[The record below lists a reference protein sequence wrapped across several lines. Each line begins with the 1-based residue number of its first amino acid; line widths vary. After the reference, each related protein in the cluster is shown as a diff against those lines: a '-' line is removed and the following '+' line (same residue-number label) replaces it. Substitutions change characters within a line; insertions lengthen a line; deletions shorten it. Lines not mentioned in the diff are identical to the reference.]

1 MLYLVFAMAWL
12 HRTMAIF
19 RNFTYIM
26 ETTTTDIATG
36 TSGFK
41 TLLVKALS
49 LFSSVRLY
57 NVSLIAL
64 AQLLAVLFIIAPEQ
78 GVSELVTDYKLWL
91 LILASA
97 AAIAGGYIINNFY
110 DREKDLI
117 NRPQKTLLE
126 HRVRRSTLWAVYFTV
141 NALAFLMAF
150 IVSWRAG
157 FFFAS
162 YIFAMWFYSHKLK
175 RVLFL
180 GNLIA
185 ALLAVTPFFVLF
197 VYYKNW
203 YPVVMVH
210 GTFLFLILGMR
221 ELIKDLENLRGD
233 LVQNY
238 RTIPVV
244 LGEKASKQ
252 FYTFLTALT
261 IIPIAV
267 LILHY
272 EIGLMRYYFAL
283 VAGAL
288 LVCLPLLLS
297 SRRKREYLLI
307 HFILKVVIALGVFS
321 ILLID
326 LPAILIRL
334 KDFL

>member
-1 MLYLVFAMAWL
+1 M
-12 HRTMAIF
+12 
-19 RNFTYIM
+19 NS
-26 ETTTTDIATG
+26 TTATSTSDKQTTR
-36 TSGFK
+36 S
-41 TLLVKALS
+41 LLIKVVS

-57 NVSLIAL
+57 NVTLIAI

-78 GVSELVTDYKLWL
+78 AIKHLITDYKLWL

-126 HRVRRSTLWAVYFTV
+126 HQVRRSTLWTVYFTV
-141 NALAFLMAF
+141 NALAFILAF

-157 FFFAS
+157 FFFAG
-162 YIFAMWFYSHKLK
+162 YIFVMWFYSHKLK

-180 GNLIA
+180 GNLVA
-185 ALLAVTPFFVLF
+185 ALLAVIPFFVLF
-197 VYYKNW
+197 MYYQNW

-244 LGEKASKQ
+244 LGEQTSKR
-252 FYTFLTALT
+252 FYAFLTFLT
-261 IIPIAV
+261 IVPISI
-267 LILHY
+267 LILYY
-272 EIGLMRYYFAL
+272 EIGMMRYYFAL

-288 LVCLPLLLS
+288 LVCLPLMLS
-297 SRRKREYLLI
+297 SRRKREYLLV
-307 HFILKVVIALGVFS
+307 HFILKVIIGLGVFS

-326 LPAILIRL
+326 LPAILSRL